1 MASKKELQFGAPIPQ
16 VFFDG
21 KPDMELVKNTA
32 QRAEEL
38 GFHSLW
44 VQDQVAGYVPLLE
57 SVGLMTYASAITT
70 RVKLGVSVIVFP
82 VRNPV
87 QLAKNIAT
95 LDLMSN
101 GRAILG
107 LGLGPVYQSAYFE
120 PFGMTAGQ
128 ALRRFNEG
136 LAIMKSLW
144 TQHSTDLDG
153 EFYTLHE
160 TGLEPKPIQKPHP
173 PIWIGGRHPNALR
186 RAVRHGDGYLGS
198 GPTSTENFG
207 KHVELVRQYLD
218 EEGRDPATFPISK
231 RVYLA
236 VDNDERRAKA
246 RMDEF
251 MGQRYPWIIENRPD
265 FVAEIAALGSPARL
279 VEELAQVVDKGAELI
294 VLNPLWDF
302 VEQLEVLSEE
312 VIPQLRQLRG

>member
-21 KPDMELVKNTA
+21 KPDMELVKKTV

-38 GFHSLW
+38 GFHSVW

-57 SVGLMTYASAITT
+57 SVGLMTYASAVTT

-95 LDLMSN
+95 LDLVSN

-107 LGLGPVYQSAYFE
+107 IGLGPVYQSAYFE

-173 PIWIGGRHPNALR
+173 PVWIGGRHPNALR
-186 RAVRHGDGYLGS
+186 RAVRHGDEYIITGSKIWTSLGS
-198 GPTSTENFG
+198 YAKYYAIT
-207 KHVELVRQYLD
+207 VWLLVL
-218 EEGRDPATFPISK
+218 P
-231 RVYLA
+231 RVIW
-236 VDNDERRAKA
+236 
-246 RMDEF
+246 
-251 MGQRYPWIIENRPD
+251 P
-265 FVAEIAALGSPARL
+265 S
-279 VEELAQVVDKGAELI
+279 
-294 VLNPLWDF
+294 
-302 VEQLEVLSEE
+302 
-312 VIPQLRQLRG
+312 

>member
-1 MASKKELQFGAPIPQ
+1 MASAKDLQFGAPVPQ

-21 KPDMELVKNTA
+21 KPDMVLVRDTV

-38 GFHSLW
+38 GFDSVW
-44 VQDQVAGYVPLLE
+44 VQDQVAGHVPLLE
-57 SVGLMTYASAITT
+57 SISLLVYAASVSS
-70 RVKLGVSVIVFP
+70 RVKLGVSVVVFP
-82 VRNPV
+82 VRNAV
-87 QLAKNIAT
+87 QMAKNIGT

-107 LGLGPVYQSAYFE
+107 IGLGPVFLPAYFE
-120 PFGMTAGQ
+120 PFGTTSGE

-144 TQHSTDLDG
+144 TQPTTDIDG
-153 EFYTLHE
+153 EFYTLHG
-160 TGLEPKPIQKPHP
+160 TRMEPKPIQKPHP
-173 PIWIGGRHPNALR
+173 PVWIGGRHPNALR

-198 GPTSTENFG
+198 GPTPTEDFA
-207 KHVELVRQYLD
+207 KHVELVRGFLD

-236 VDNDERRAKA
+236 VDNNERRAKK

-279 VEELAQVVDKGAELI
+279 VEELAQVVEAGAEMI

-302 VEQLEVLSEE
+302 VEQLEVLAEE
-312 VIPQLRQLRG
+312 VIPQLRQLSG

>member
-120 PFGMTAGQ
+120 PFGMEAGQ

-173 PIWIGGRHPNALR
+173 PVWIGGRHPNALR
-186 RAVRHGDGYLGS
+186 RRSDMAMVTWAPAPRRLKILASTWSWCVNIWMKKAATRRRFQFQSACTWPWTTTSGGPKREWMSSWGNATRGS
-198 GPTSTENFG
+198 SKT
-207 KHVELVRQYLD
+207 
-218 EEGRDPATFPISK
+218 API
-231 RVYLA
+231 L
-236 VDNDERRAKA
+236 
-246 RMDEF
+246 
-251 MGQRYPWIIENRPD
+251 
-265 FVAEIAALGSPARL
+265 
-279 VEELAQVVDKGAELI
+279 
-294 VLNPLWDF
+294 
-302 VEQLEVLSEE
+302 
-312 VIPQLRQLRG
+312 